1 MIKQLMVLVLQQCES
16 DDPSLML
23 GMYVKVEGQNHF
35 HIFDFWITHVHDECT
50 IQYVQ
55 YTH

>member
-1 MIKQLMVLVLQQCES
+1 MIKQLMVLVLQQCKS
-16 DDPSLML
+16 DDPSLVP

-35 HIFDFWITHVHDECT
+35 HIFDIWITHVHDECT